1 MLHGLVAQCF
11 FSDIILQGVVS
22 ACAGTA
28 TTLHVR
34 MYAMLVGYCCCC
46 CIISFMIYE
55 GLHPQV
61 RKQDMFALK
70 ESFLVCINGTLLKM
84 DTFALR
90 YTV

>member
-1 MLHGLVAQCF
+1 MFLLGHYLARRRISLCWYRYYTTCTNVCYARRILLLLLHHF
-11 FSDIILQGVVS
+11 
-22 ACAGTA
+22 
-28 TTLHVR
+28 
-34 MYAMLVGYCCCC
+34 
-46 CIISFMIYE
+46 FMIYE